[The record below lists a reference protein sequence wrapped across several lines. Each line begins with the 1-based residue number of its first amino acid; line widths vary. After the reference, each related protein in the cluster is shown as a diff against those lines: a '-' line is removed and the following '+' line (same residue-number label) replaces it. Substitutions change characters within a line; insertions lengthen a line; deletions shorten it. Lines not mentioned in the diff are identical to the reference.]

1 MLYDMKMHLPQLID
15 KMMVEDYRAGDV
27 TKLENDKTL
36 LIKLLSEHDGFVR
49 KIRAVDDEH
58 DRKRKLIMGELG
70 DLQKKIE
77 VKAKELDDNE
87 KSYWETVIGEITRTI
102 TNMSKAPRVVVPP
115 QDDEVADDE

>member
-1 MLYDMKMHLPQLID
+1 MKMHLPQLID

-115 QDDEVADDE
+115 QDDEVADDG